1 MLGEE
6 RKRVRNV
13 KRERE
18 RDVERENARER
29 RREKGANVDSHH
41 IDIPSGCGKDPVLST
56 CQP

>member
-1 MLGEE
+1 M
-6 RKRVRNV
+6 RNV